1 MLGINKLTVRKVQS
15 HKTAGR
21 ISDGAGLYLV
31 RSKTGAKR
39 WVYMWR
45 NNYKSREMGLGG
57 FPSVGLS
64 LAREKA

>member
-1 MLGINKLTVRKVQS
+1 MFNPIKRRE
-15 HKTAGR
+15 R

-39 WVYMWR
+39 WVYMCR